1 VQPEGERG
9 TRVALG
15 ALIAADAVSRLGNII
30 TATAIPWFVLV
41 TTGSASRTGI
51 TVFAIAVAVVI
62 SLFFGGVVV
71 DRVGYR
77 RASIIGDLASGATVG
92 LIPLLHLTIGL
103 PFGLLL
109 GLVFLG
115 TLLDLP
121 AQVARYSALPDAA
134 RHAGVRFERANS
146 LIEGGITGSA
156 LVGPALAGLLIAAF
170 GAANVLWI
178 DVGTFVLSATL
189 VASRVPAGLAVVRE
203 DTAVE
208 SYTGALADGLRFVR
222 NEPLLFPLIIF
233 FAAMNLA
240 IGPVETLLLPVYASE
255 VFGSAV
261 TLGIMAATLAAGSL
275 AGNLIFGW
283 RGHRL
288 SRKLVLL
295 FGFLAVPLALLAL
308 APLPGLALALPV
320 LAVLGLGLS
329 LTNMV
334 EYTIYFERIPDN
346 MRARVLGIVGAIGW
360 LSVPLGRLTFGFL
373 LDWLSLSTALLILG
387 LAALPVPFAV
397 LVLKPLREGLGNRD

>member
-1 VQPEGERG
+1 VPPEDERG

-15 ALIAADAVSRLGNII
+15 ALIAADTVSRLGNII

-71 DRVGYR
+71 DRIGYR

-92 LIPLLHLTIGL
+92 LIPLLHLTAGL
-103 PFGLLL
+103 PFGLLV
-109 GLVFLG
+109 GLVFTG

-121 AQVARYSALPDAA
+121 AQVARYSVLPDAA

-146 LIEGGITGSA
+146 LFDGGITATA
-156 LVGPALAGLLIAAF
+156 LAGPALAGLLIAAF

-178 DVGTFVLSATL
+178 DVGTFVLSAAL

-203 DTAVE
+203 GTAVE

-261 TLGIMAATLAAGSL
+261 TLGIMAATVAAGSL

-308 APLPGLALALPV
+308 APLPGLALVLPILV
-320 LAVLGLGLS
+320 ALGLGLS

-360 LSVPLGRLTFGFL
+360 VSVPAGRLLFGIL
-373 LDWLSLSTALLILG
+373 IDWLSLSTALLILG
-387 LAALPVPFAV
+387 LFALPIPFAV
-397 LVLKPLREGLGNRD
+397 LAVKPLREGLGNRD